1 MRLFGAPNGIV
12 DSQDYSTWLF
22 APFEFVGLHAVVYA
36 GGVIAGEFGPQLAA
50 PVLGA
55 HYGARL
61 ARAAV
66 GGHAGAELAD
76 AVVGGHAGAELAGAA
91 VGGRLS

>member
-1 MRLFGAPNGIV
+1 VKLFGAPNGLV
-12 DSQDYSTWLF
+12 DSDDFTTWLW
-22 APFEFVGLHAVVYA
+22 APFEFIGLHAVVYSD
-36 GGVIAGEFGPQLAA
+36 GVIAGEFGSQLAA

-55 HYGARL
+55 HYGVRL
-61 ARAAV
+61 ARGAV

-76 AVVGGHAGAELAGAA
+76 AVLGGHAGAELAGAA